1 MCRKHEIKVNV
12 APSLSAAERSS
23 SSALKDGASAQ
34 YMNVNG
40 NDLTGPKKQLMK
52 LVLEIKRAGGLNIV
66 TDNFS

>member
-12 APSLSAAERSS
+12 APHLSAAERSS
-23 SSALKDGASAQ
+23 SSALKDRASAP

-40 NDLTGPKKQLMK
+40 NDLTGPKKQLME